1 MPKVRW
7 NGKREAEAT
16 EANEANV
23 ANVRDPVGAK
33 NAVETRGTAEGG
45 YPLAGSCIG

>member
-16 EANEANV
+16 EANV